1 LITAR
6 YFSSCPSDSTSRWT
20 PCPPENC
27 QLLPGQRG
35 ITPAFGYGTPHPGA
49 RGTSTLLNNVLLSTH
64 YGRSDSGVHAL
75 FSALPGRRGRL
86 FCTPVSLIH
95 AIDLPT
101 ILSPITCACSVSPRH
116 VTCRWIG
123 PRRHPSA
130 GSSPSGNSGLRLQL
144 AGSPHHS
151 GRIEFLIVRTG
162 RSPPAAPHPALRRR
176 SCSRFQVTLTWRGLP
191 PLRSIALSGAQA
203 QANGLG
209 LEDPPILAP
218 TLKGRNRCSCMPQS
232 LSHAYGIACD
242 ERYVWD

>member
-1 LITAR
+1 
-6 YFSSCPSDSTSRWT
+6 
-20 PCPPENC
+20 
-27 QLLPGQRG
+27 
-35 ITPAFGYGTPHPGA
+35 
-49 RGTSTLLNNVLLSTH
+49 
-64 YGRSDSGVHAL
+64 VHAL

-203 QANGLG
+203 QANGPG
-209 LEDPPILAP
+209 EESAPLASP
-218 TLKGRNRCSCMPQS
+218 EG
-232 LSHAYGIACD
+232 A
-242 ERYVWD
+242 

>member
-1 LITAR
+1 MLAHSVREGLPWFFRHVSTFLRSLRSLAVTPLLR
-6 YFSSCPSDSTSRWT
+6 Y
-20 PCPPENC
+20 
-27 QLLPGQRG
+27 
-35 ITPAFGYGTPHPGA
+35 
-49 RGTSTLLNNVLLSTH
+49 

-101 ILSPITCACSVSPRH
+101 ILSPITCACSVSPRR
-116 VTCRWIG
+116 VTCRWIR
-123 PRRHPSA
+123 PRPHPSA
-130 GSSPSGNSGLRLQL
+130 GSTPSGNSGLRLQL
-144 AGSPHHS
+144 AGSPHHT

-191 PLRSIALSGAQA
+191 PLRSLALSGAQA

-209 LEDPPILAP
+209 KEADLRVEP
-218 TLKGRNRCSCMPQS
+218 
-232 LSHAYGIACD
+232 
-242 ERYVWD
+242 